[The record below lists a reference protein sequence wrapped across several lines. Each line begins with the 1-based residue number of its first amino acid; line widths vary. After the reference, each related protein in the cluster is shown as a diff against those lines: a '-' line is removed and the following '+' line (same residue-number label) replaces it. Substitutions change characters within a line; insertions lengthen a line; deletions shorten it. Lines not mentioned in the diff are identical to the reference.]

1 MSDKDMNTRSDE
13 IVSWCQDYVGNI
25 LGVPGDR
32 VNPDATFDRLGIDSA
47 LAVSLLIDVEGH
59 FGVEVP
65 PEALFDNPTLRAVAG
80 YVHEKSVRL

>member
-1 MSDKDMNTRSDE
+1 MRNQAMSTDSDE
-13 IVSWCQDYVGNI
+13 IVGWCQDYVGNI
-25 LGVPGDR
+25 LGMPGKS

-65 PEALFDNPTLRAVAG
+65 PEALFENPTLRAVAG
-80 YVHEKSVRL
+80 FVHEKNQQT

>member
-1 MSDKDMNTRSDE
+1 M
-13 IVSWCQDYVGNI
+13 
-25 LGVPGDR
+25 
-32 VNPDATFDRLGIDSA
+32 NPDATFDRLGIDSA

-80 YVHEKSVRL
+80 YVHERSVRL